1 MESHAQLAQ
10 ATRTV
15 NARIGFG
22 IHLAVYLVVNALLI
36 AINLVTTPE
45 RLWFP
50 WALGGWGIGLA
61 LHGAALLCRTQGRTM
76 KAAMIKQELNKQ
88 NR

>member
-1 MESHAQLAQ
+1 MQPQTPLAQ

-22 IHLAVYLVVNALLI
+22 IHLAAYLLVKALLI
-36 AINLVTTPE
+36 GINLTATPD

-61 LHGAALLCRTQGRTM
+61 FHAFAVFGATHARAMKMDLIQKELRQQGR
-76 KAAMIKQELNKQ
+76 
-88 NR
+88 